1 MGAKCEKWRYRMAR
15 EPRGGLTF
23 RCRLR
28 AGRGTLNHLIM
39 VRIHAPEPAF
49 LSDRLDARNKVRNN
63 SERWPGAAAG
73 EVAVPR
79 VATAADA
86 VTPAAVSASI
96 RADMRRAL
104 AEGLTR
110 ALAAGDDK
118 AARVAIVA
126 LSALAAR
133 PS

>member
-1 MGAKCEKWRYRMAR
+1 
-15 EPRGGLTF
+15 
-23 RCRLR
+23 
-28 AGRGTLNHLIM
+28 M

-63 SERWPGAAAG
+63 SEPWPWAAAG
-73 EVAVPR
+73 EGEVVAPR
-79 VATAADA
+79 AATVADA

-96 RADMRRAL
+96 RGDMRRVL

-126 LSALAAR
+126 LSGLMDDAAYQIFVA
-133 PS
+133 SL

>member
-1 MGAKCEKWRYRMAR
+1 MN
-15 EPRGGLTF
+15 P
-23 RCRLR
+23 
-28 AGRGTLNHLIM
+28 LIM
-39 VRIHAPEPAF
+39 VRIHAPEQAD
-49 LSDRLDARNKVRNN
+49 LSDRPDARNKIRNN
-63 SERWPGAAAG
+63 SERWSGAAAG

-79 VATAADA
+79 AMTVADA

-118 AARVAIVA
+118 AARIAIVA
-126 LSALAAR
+126 LSGLMDDAPEVTPIGAAAGVDPMTGR
-133 PS
+133 R

>member
-1 MGAKCEKWRYRMAR
+1 V
-15 EPRGGLTF
+15 P
-23 RCRLR
+23 
-28 AGRGTLNHLIM
+28 
-39 VRIHAPEPAF
+39 HAAT
-49 LSDRLDARNKVRNN
+49 
-63 SERWPGAAAG
+63 
-73 EVAVPR
+73 VADV
-79 VATAADA
+79 

-126 LSALAAR
+126 LSGLMDDAAAAAPVVGAAAIDPMTKQR
-133 PS
+133 R

>member
-1 MGAKCEKWRYRMAR
+1 
-15 EPRGGLTF
+15 
-23 RCRLR
+23 
-28 AGRGTLNHLIM
+28 M

-63 SERWPGAAAG
+63 SESGAAEG
-73 EVAVPR
+73 EVAAPR
-79 VATAADA
+79 AVTVADA
-86 VTPAAVSASI
+86 VTPAAVRASI

-126 LSALAAR
+126 LSGLMDDAGEAASVGGAALVDHVTER
-133 PS
+133 CR